1 MPGGH
6 ASHKSTSA
14 KPNTNANGIIDTGLG
29 SMEDPTGD
37 LSEILKPVR
46 EGEEITDNSLATQ
59 RPDQNLQ
66 SEDEP
71 E

>member
-14 KPNTNANGIIDTGLG
+14 KPNTNANGIIDTALG